1 MSQRQ
6 PPNDRSRIVFV
17 TGLSGSGKSVALR
30 VLEDLNHYC
39 IDNLPVRLLPTL
51 FESGNARNWPGGL
64 AVSIDIR
71 NADDLDPLPTWIERL
86 RAAGN
91 DCRLLFFE
99 ASADV
104 LLRRYSETR
113 RRHPLGIDG
122 TPLHAAIARERERLA
137 PLRAAAAH
145 VIDSSTLNVHQLRR
159 RIIEVLAL
167 HKRAGLGLM
176 LESFAYR
183 GGIPNDADF
192 VFDARCLPNPHWDPA
207 LRPLS
212 GRDPEVAR
220 HLDAQPEARQ
230 YLEQIIALIEAS
242 LPGFSGSTRSYLTIA
257 FGCSGGRHRSVWL
270 AERLAAHLRAAGH
283 RDVAVHHRELG

>member
-1 MSQRQ
+1 MSTPS
-6 PPNDRSRIVFV
+6 PPAGKPRIVFV

-39 IDNLPVRLLPTL
+39 VDNLPVRLLPPL
-51 FESGNARNWPGGL
+51 LESGNARNWPGGL

-71 NADDLDPLPTWIERL
+71 NADELDPLPAWIDRL
-86 RAAGN
+86 RDAGC

-99 ASADV
+99 ASEDMLV
-104 LLRRYSETR
+104 RRYSETR

-122 TPLHAAIARERERLA
+122 TPLRAAIARERERLA
-137 PLRAAAAH
+137 PLRAVAAQ
-145 VIDSSTLNVHQLRR
+145 VIDSSALNVHQLRR
-159 RIIEVLAL
+159 RIIEVLEL
-167 HKRAGLGLM
+167 QQRAGLGLM
-176 LESFAYR
+176 FESFAYR

-220 HLDAQPEARQ
+220 HLDTQPEARQ
-230 YLEQIIALIEAS
+230 YLEQITALIEAW

-257 FGCSGGRHRSVWL
+257 CGCSGGRHRSVWL
-270 AERLAAHLRAAGH
+270 AERLAAHFRTAGQ